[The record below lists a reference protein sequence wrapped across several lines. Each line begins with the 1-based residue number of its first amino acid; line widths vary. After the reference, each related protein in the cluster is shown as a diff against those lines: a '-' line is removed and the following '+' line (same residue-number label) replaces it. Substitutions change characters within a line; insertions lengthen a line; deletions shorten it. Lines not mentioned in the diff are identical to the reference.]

1 MYYNCVA
8 GEDYEEKVEEV
19 TLSPS
24 ISEECILVVVMNDSI
39 LEDTEYLTVSLST
52 LTEGVRVELTQEN
65 VDISIIDS
73 TGRKFYIYF
82 CMHDVCI
89 MCNKTTHEH

>member
-1 MYYNCVA
+1 MLHVHIHVSNCYNCAA

-24 ISEECILVVVMNDSI
+24 ISEGCILVVVMNDSI

-52 LTEGVRVELTQEN
+52 PTEGVRVKLTQKN
-65 VDISIIDS
+65 VNISITDT
-73 TGRKFYIYF
+73 TGRKS
-82 CMHDVCI
+82 V
-89 MCNKTTHEH
+89 